1 MAGEEAPE
9 RTVAV
14 LSGGDEGRWWSP
26 SVRCC
31 RWMKGGG
38 EKERNLDGK
47 EKEERNL
54 CLLLFSFL
62 PLSVMHKKRKE
73 EKQIWKIAAHSPSVH
88 MYSST
93 HSLREGARDPFSAFV
108 VKLVE

>member
-14 LSGGDEGRWWSP
+14 LSGGGGGGEGEGRWWSP

-47 EKEERNL
+47 EKEEGIL
-54 CLLLFSFL
+54 CLLLFL

-73 EKQIWKIAAHSPSVH
+73 EKQILKIAAHSPSVH
-88 MYSST
+88 TYSSST
-93 HSLREGARDPFSAFV
+93 
-108 VKLVE
+108 